1 MIHSSAIIE
10 NGAKIGKNAS
20 IGAFSIVR
28 SNVEIGDNC
37 VVQSHCVLGET
48 GRLSDAAPLLIGDSA
63 LVRSH
68 SILYSGSEI
77 GRGLQTGHHVT
88 IREKSKIGQDF
99 QIGTLGDVQGH
110 CEIGDYVKAH
120 SNVHISNGTTI
131 GNFVWIYP
139 GVVFT
144 NDPNPP
150 SEQLMGSTIEDYVV
164 IAVKAT
170 LLPGVKIGKGSLIG
184 AHALVNNDFGDF
196 SVVIGN
202 PARRLGD
209 VRDLRLRSNSK
220 QAAYPWPK
228 HFSRGYPSDLIQ
240 RWANA
245 EDVYD
250 VSP

>member
-1 MIHSSAIIE
+1 MQ
-10 NGAKIGKNAS
+10 KIGRNAS

-28 SNVEIGDNC
+28 SNVEIGDHC

-48 GRLSDAAPLLIGDSA
+48 GRLSDDIPLIIGDSA

-68 SILYSGSEI
+68 SVLYSGSLI
-77 GRGLQTGHHVT
+77 GPGLQTGHHVT
-88 IREKSKIGQDF
+88 IREKARIGQNF

-110 CEIGDYVKAH
+110 CEIGNYVKAH

-131 GNFVWIYP
+131 GDFVWLYP

-150 SEQLMGSTIEDYVV
+150 SEQLLGSTIGDYVV

-170 LLPGVKIGKGSLIG
+170 LLPGVTIGKGSLIG
-184 AHALVNNDFGDF
+184 AHALVKTNFDEF
-196 SVVIGN
+196 SVIVGD
-202 PARRLGD
+202 PAQRLGD

-220 QAAYPWPK
+220 QAAYPWPR
-228 HFSRGYPSDLIQ
+228 HFSRGYPEELIEK
-240 RWANA
+240 WANA
-245 EDVYD
+245 EEVYD